1 MVGVVIV
8 TFNGKKWIRRCIE
21 SILASVESEITVI
34 VVDNASQDGTPEI
47 VKSNFP
53 AIQLICN
60 NRNLGFAAANNLGIR
75 KMLDKACDYVFLLN
89 QDTTVEPGSISNLL
103 QAAQESKFPAIYSP
117 MQMGYDGKK
126 IDTRFS
132 NVLGRSSKAFI

>member
-8 TFNGKKWIRRCIE
+8 TFKGKKWIRRCIE

-60 NRNLGFAAANNLGIR
+60 NRN
-75 KMLDKACDYVFLLN
+75 
-89 QDTTVEPGSISNLL
+89 S
-103 QAAQESKFPAIYSP
+103 
-117 MQMGYDGKK
+117 
-126 IDTRFS
+126 
-132 NVLGRSSKAFI
+132 FIL